1 MEVNYD
7 YCYRHYSDNHFQ
19 QLSNCA
25 CRGNQ
30 RAVLTIK
37 QGGMYSRAVL
47 IKRDLSTAEVTATE
61 IAWTLTQEETLSLD
75 PKAQAQV
82 CMNFLTNT
90 GLRGTS
96 KAVNCHIE
104 DNPLKEV
111 MT

>member
-1 MEVNYD
+1 MTIVIGTTPTIIFN
-7 YCYRHYSDNHFQ
+7 NFQ
-19 QLSNCA
+19 VV
-25 CRGNQ
+25 RVGEIKE
-30 RAVLTIK
+30 AVLTIK

-47 IKRDLSTAEVTATE
+47 IKRDLSTAEVSATE
-61 IAWTLTQEETLSLD
+61 IAWTLTQEETLGLD

-96 KAVNCHIE
+96 KVVNCYVE

>member
-1 MEVNYD
+1 MTIVIGTTPTIIFTN
-7 YCYRHYSDNHFQ
+7 FQ
-19 QLSNCA
+19 VV
-25 CRGNQ
+25 RVGEIKE
-30 RAVLTIK
+30 AVLTIK

-47 IKRDLSTAEVTATE
+47 IKRDLSTAEVSATE

-75 PKAQAQV
+75 PKAQASV
-82 CMNFLTNT
+82 CMNFLTET

-96 KAVNCHIE
+96 KVVNCYIE

>member
-1 MEVNYD
+1 MTITIGTTPTIIFN
-7 YCYRHYSDNHFQ
+7 NFQ
-19 QLSNCA
+19 VVKV
-25 CRGNQ
+25 GEIKE
-30 RAVLTIK
+30 AVLTIK

-47 IKRDLSTAEVTATE
+47 IKRDLTTAEVSATE
-61 IAWTLTQEETLSLD
+61 IAWTLTQEETLGLD

-96 KAVNCHIE
+96 KVVNCYIE

-111 MT
+111 MS

>member
-1 MEVNYD
+1 MTITIGTTPTIIFN
-7 YCYRHYSDNHFQ
+7 NFQ
-19 QLSNCA
+19 VVKV
-25 CRGNQ
+25 GEFKE
-30 RAVLTIK
+30 AVLTIK
-37 QGGMYSRAVL
+37 QGGMYSRTVL

-82 CMNFLTNT
+82 CMNFLTT
-90 GLRGTS
+90 AGLRGTS
-96 KAVNCHIE
+96 KAVNCYIE

>member
-1 MEVNYD
+1 MTIVIGTTPTIIFN
-7 YCYRHYSDNHFQ
+7 NFQ
-19 QLSNCA
+19 VV
-25 CRGNQ
+25 RVGEIKE
-30 RAVLTIK
+30 AVLTIK

-47 IKRDLSTAEVTATE
+47 IKRDLSTAEITATE

-96 KAVNCHIE
+96 KVVNCYIE

-111 MT
+111 MS

>member
-1 MEVNYD
+1 MTIVIGTTPTIIFN
-7 YCYRHYSDNHFQ
+7 NFQ
-19 QLSNCA
+19 VV
-25 CRGNQ
+25 RVGEIKE
-30 RAVLTIK
+30 AVLTIK
-37 QGGMYSRAVL
+37 QGGMYSRSVM
-47 IKRDLSTAEVTATE
+47 IKRDLSTAEVSATE

-96 KAVNCHIE
+96 RVVNCYIE

-111 MT
+111 MS

>member
-1 MEVNYD
+1 MTITIGTTPTIIFN
-7 YCYRHYSDNHFQ
+7 NFQ
-19 QLSNCA
+19 VVKV
-25 CRGNQ
+25 GEIKE
-30 RAVLTIK
+30 AVLTIK

-47 IKRDLSTAEVTATE
+47 IKRDLSTAEVSATE
-61 IAWTLTQEETLSLD
+61 IAWTLTQEETLGLD

-96 KAVNCHIE
+96 KVVNCYVE

>member
-1 MEVNYD
+1 MTIVIGTTPTIIFN
-7 YCYRHYSDNHFQ
+7 NFQ
-19 QLSNCA
+19 VV
-25 CRGNQ
+25 RVGEIKE
-30 RAVLTIK
+30 AVLTIK
-37 QGGMYSRAVL
+37 QGGMYSRSVL
-47 IKRDLSTAEVTATE
+47 IKRDLTTAEVSATE

-96 KAVNCHIE
+96 KVVNCYIE

>member
-1 MEVNYD
+1 MTITIGTTPTIIFN
-7 YCYRHYSDNHFQ
+7 NFQ
-19 QLSNCA
+19 IVKV
-25 CRGNQ
+25 GEIKE
-30 RAVLTIK
+30 AVLTIK

-47 IKRDLSTAEVTATE
+47 IKRDLTTADVSATE
-61 IAWTLTQEETLSLD
+61 IAWTLTQEETLGLD

-96 KAVNCHIE
+96 KVVNCYVE

-111 MT
+111 MS

>member
-1 MEVNYD
+1 MTIVIGTTPTIIFN
-7 YCYRHYSDNHFQ
+7 NFQ
-19 QLSNCA
+19 IVKV
-25 CRGNQ
+25 GEIKE
-30 RAVLTIK
+30 AVLTIK

-75 PKAQAQV
+75 PKAQASV
-82 CMNFLTNT
+82 CMNFLTET

-96 KAVNCHIE
+96 KAVNCYIE

-111 MT
+111 MS

>member
-1 MEVNYD
+1 MTITIGTTPTIIFN
-7 YCYRHYSDNHFQ
+7 NFQ
-19 QLSNCA
+19 VV
-25 CRGNQ
+25 RVGEIKE
-30 RAVLTIK
+30 AVLTIK
-37 QGGMYSRAVL
+37 QGGMYSRSVM

-61 IAWTLTQEETLSLD
+61 IAWTLTQEETLGLD

-96 KAVNCHIE
+96 KVVNCYIE

-111 MT
+111 MS

>member
-1 MEVNYD
+1 MTIVIGTTPTIIFN
-7 YCYRHYSDNHFQ
+7 NFQ
-19 QLSNCA
+19 VV
-25 CRGNQ
+25 RVGEIKE
-30 RAVLTIK
+30 AVLTIK

-47 IKRDLSTAEVTATE
+47 IKRDLSTAEVSATE
-61 IAWTLTQEETLSLD
+61 IAWTLTQEETLGLD

-96 KAVNCHIE
+96 KVVNCYVE

-111 MT
+111 MS

>member
-1 MEVNYD
+1 MTITIGTTPTIIFN
-7 YCYRHYSDNHFQ
+7 NFQ
-19 QLSNCA
+19 IVKV
-25 CRGNQ
+25 GEIKE
-30 RAVLTIK
+30 AVLTIK

-47 IKRDLSTAEVTATE
+47 IKRDLSTAEVSATE
-61 IAWTLTQEETLSLD
+61 IAWTLTQEETLGLD

-96 KAVNCHIE
+96 KVVNCYIE

-111 MT
+111 MS